1 MKSSRGQSGE
11 GVSEAPDVS
20 HIKNVD
26 VTHEKS
32 DVNVRAVLIFVGGL
46 VVFAAIIHLLIG
58 LMFKGLDDRAAKL
71 EPKPGPMAMSAQEQR
86 PPEPRLQNAPG
97 FGVTLENG
105 QRVSL
110 ELKEP
115 QAEMKVLRDQW
126 DQALKRGPVDQS
138 GKVVGLPIEEAK
150 KQIVQKSLSARP
162 QQGGPNAVDY
172 GVDMPTYSSSGRMTE
187 KRDQ

>member
-1 MKSSRGQSGE
+1 MKSSKGQSGE
-11 GVSEAPDVS
+11 GVSKTPDVS
-20 HIKNVD
+20 HIKNID

-46 VVFAAIIHLLIG
+46 LVFAAIIHFLIG
-58 LMFKGLDDRAAKL
+58 LMFRVLDDRAKAV
-71 EPKPGPMAMSAQEQR
+71 EPPRPPMAMTANEQL
-86 PPEPRLQNAPG
+86 PPGPRLQDAPG
-97 FGVTLENG
+97 FGVTMENG
-105 QRVSL
+105 QRVNL

-126 DQALKRGPVDQS
+126 DQTLKRGPVDQS

-172 GVDMPTYSSSGRMTE
+172 GVDMPTYSSSGRTTE

>member
-1 MKSSRGQSGE
+1 MKSSKREGGE
-11 GVSEAPDVS
+11 GMSETPDVS

-46 VVFAAIIHLLIG
+46 VVFAAVIHLLIA
-58 LMFKGLDDRAAKL
+58 LMFRVLDDRAKAL
-71 EPKPGPMAMSAQEQR
+71 EPARPPMAMSAQEQM
-86 PPEPRLQNAPG
+86 PPEPRLQDAPG
-97 FGVTLENG
+97 FGVTKENG
-105 QRVSL
+105 QRVDL

-126 DQALKRGPVDQS
+126 EQTLNRGPVDQS

-150 KQIVQKSLSARP
+150 KQVVQKSLSARP
-162 QQGGPNAVDY
+162 QQGGSNAAGY
-172 GVDMPTYSSSGRMTE
+172 GVDMPTYSSSGRVTE
-187 KRDQ
+187 KRNR